1 MRMPMKRSLSLHF
14 LCIKLIMIV
23 AIITSVMAKS
33 SSIGEHS
40 IAPPKCT
47 KEDDKWQ
54 SKKFSGKCDTYSP
67 SNGLKCF
74 DSCKGE
80 GAETGRC
87 MPTGWCNCLCKFPDS
102 DLLDGGL
109 RGGITSAV
117 GRTVEYPPLLT
128 Y

>member
-23 AIITSVMAKS
+23 AIITSVMTKS

-47 KEDDKWQ
+47 KQEWQ
-54 SKKFSGKCDTYSP
+54 K
-67 SNGLKCF
+67 
-74 DSCKGE
+74 
-80 GAETGRC
+80 TGRC
-87 MPTGWCNCLCKFPDS
+87 MPTGWCNCYCKNPDS
-102 DLLDGGL
+102 GLLGGCL

-117 GRTVEYPPLLT
+117 GRTVEYPHPP

>member
-23 AIITSVMAKS
+23 AIITSGVYLNSLLMTKS
-33 SSIGEHS
+33 NSVGEHS

-47 KEDDKWQ
+47 KQHWK
-54 SKKFSGKCDTYSP
+54 SKKFSGDCDTHSP
-67 SNGLKCF
+67 SIGLKCY
-74 DSCKGE
+74 DTCRGE

-87 MPTGWCNCLCKFPDS
+87 LVAGWCNC
-102 DLLDGGL
+102 
-109 RGGITSAV
+109 
-117 GRTVEYPPLLT
+117 YYT

>member
-23 AIITSVMAKS
+23 AIITSGVYLNSLCMMTKS

-47 KEDDKWQ
+47 KQHWK
-54 SKKFSGKCDTYSP
+54 SKKFSGNCNP
-67 SNGLKCF
+67 NELKCF
-74 DSCKGE
+74 DTCRGE

-87 MPTGWCNCLCKFPDS
+87 MFAGWCNCDC
-102 DLLDGGL
+102 
-109 RGGITSAV
+109 
-117 GRTVEYPPLLT
+117 T

>member
-14 LCIKLIMIV
+14 LCVKLIMIV
-23 AIITSVMAKS
+23 AIITSVMTKS

-47 KEDDKWQ
+47 KQEWQ
-54 SKKFSGKCDTYSP
+54 SKKFRGNCDTHSP
-67 SNGLKCF
+67 SNELKCF
-74 DSCKGE
+74 YTCRDE
-80 GAETGRC
+80 GVETGRC
-87 MPTGWCNCLCKFPDS
+87 MPTGWCNCYCKNPDS
-102 DLLDGGL
+102 GLLGGCL

-117 GRTVEYPPLLT
+117 GRTVEYPHPP